1 MLHGIKLA
9 LSAKGDRVLLETNQ
23 RLREADRVLTELRR
37 WFPQLQ
43 AAFEENQKIWASLA
57 YNISTIAKTAQEVYH
72 EHHKLQL
79 PIDSLASAGDCVL
92 TPVGGKV
99 IHDERTRAVDQLRA
113 FNDCIRQLRAEQM
126 ECVSA
131 LKNKEY
137 YSSKLET
144 IRANESKKK
153 KKVTDKEA
161 DRRLRNEQ
169 KLRDYSTQLAYQT
182 DKFHNGLQKVLD
194 KKELLLE
201 LVLSSYVRTQDFYFS
216 LNPMP
221 AVLSLLQTR
230 ISPRALYELHGYTS
244 ALPHASFHSS
254 YSEELAQPPRAPSPV
269 TNMTKNPSSKV
280 TFGDQDLTGRSVR
293 HKDSVSNRTRRKSVR
308 IVEGSVRQNPS
319 IDQMNRD
326 MSHPDKRDRFKSIR
340 GAYITN
346 SAVGDDETL
355 EEANA
360 SAGDNGTH
368 SAPVS
373 QTQRKGA
380 TNFMRRKTESD
391 VSRAGQKLSMVCSS
405 LGPLNGKTGR
415 IGDSAV
421 QQSSRNAEQDPPATA
436 TAVDEMDTEHGICMD
451 ARTSDD
457 ERRVADK
464 SFDDTVS
471 LYPVTGRSCP
481 KPRSSA
487 MEHHRSKL

>member
-43 AAFEENQKIWASLA
+43 AAFEENQKIWTSLA

-79 PIDSLASAGDCVL
+79 PLDSLASAGDCVL
-92 TPVGGKV
+92 TPVGGKA
-99 IHDERTRAVDQLRA
+99 IHDERTRAVDELRA

-153 KKVTDKEA
+153 KKVTDREA

-182 DKFHNGLQKVLD
+182 DKFHNELHKALD

-201 LVLSSYVRTQDFYFS
+201 MVLTSYVRTQDFYFA

-221 AVLSLLQTR
+221 AVLSVMQSR
-230 ISPRALYELHGYTS
+230 ISPRALYELHGYTN
-244 ALPHASFHSS
+244 AAPLASLHSTHS
-254 YSEELAQPPRAPSPV
+254 DDLAQPPRAPSPV
-269 TNMTKNPSSKV
+269 SKMTSNPNGSV
-280 TFGDQDLTGRSVR
+280 PFDDQDLASQGVR
-293 HKDSVSNRTRRKSVR
+293 RKASISNGTRKKSVR
-308 IVEGSVRQNPS
+308 IVEGPVRQDPN
-319 IDQMNRD
+319 IDQLNHE
-326 MSHPDKRDRFKSIR
+326 MSHPDLTGRFRCIR
-340 GAYITN
+340 GPFNMPLAIGEDAIPGE
-346 SAVGDDETL
+346 S
-355 EEANA
+355 NA
-360 SAGDNGTH
+360 LPSDNGTQ

-373 QTQRKGA
+373 QTHKSTRA
-380 TNFMRRKTESD
+380 TNLMRRKTESD
-391 VSRAGQKLSMVCSS
+391 VSRAGQKSSLPSSS
-405 LGPLNGKTGR
+405 LGAPNGNTGR
-415 IGDSAV
+415 IDVSGT
-421 QQSSRNAEQDPPATA
+421 QRSRNVDQGLSVARSTVEGIDLEHRRCTGGMRNGVAQRAT
-436 TAVDEMDTEHGICMD
+436 
-451 ARTSDD
+451 
-457 ERRVADK
+457 DK
-464 SFDDTVS
+464 SFDNTVP
-471 LYPVTGRSCP
+471 LYPMTDRGCP
-481 KPRSSA
+481 KSSNIA
-487 MEHHRSKL
+487 LERHLS